1 MLLPLALVLL
11 SAQVSFAIDAEVT
24 SDGREVASS
33 IAPVHY
39 DSAWFDMEGKQC
51 AATVC
56 GVCMATTD
64 EWPAVQAEGEA
75 SGGGPRQREVKLVS
89 NAEHSIHRPAADEVS
104 MGPPQAVARE
114 AAQRHHLWVPCASF
128 MFYPPCSRLMLWGYN
143 ATLRPEELRTMHLPF
158 RAPPPPTFPT
168 APTAVSDALRR
179 FAAREKFAVY
189 TSSRCLPH
197 RDAFFD
203 ALAEAAEKRGLV
215 AEAIGTCSGQR
226 VQPQSATTTTK
237 RRTAGLDHTFDDLKR
252 AQVLH
257 GDKWW
262 VTLRGGPTF
271 IEDAVAAMRG
281 YRLCM
286 AFENTNLDGYVTEKL
301 PAAFFAG
308 CVPVYWGHRS
318 VFKIFNKDAFIYAGD
333 DAHDADTILRA
344 VALAVKVGEDPTGP
358 LARRIL
364 SAPKLNQDNPRGV
377 WRKFFQ
383 WEPEGAEDGEESSN
397 NSSSSSSS
405 SSKTRA
411 GMSILETVRE
421 KVLSLAAASTTDFEA
436 STAAL
441 AEEFG
446 SDESSKDDDG
456 HFTKGRDDW
465 LADENNYTLEDLIK
479 IGQQQLESRRGV
491 RYDPSCNAAPIFEAA
506 LVRLRDQERPGG
518 EGEGEGEGE
527 GGDDGGAGVAA
538 GRPVATEAKIRMS
551 IGRALHLQGRNRDA
565 AVEFEAAA
573 ALQPAVWMYHANLG
587 IFYAEVGGLLDPP
600 RGLDDSRRAFE
611 AAIAFAPESRR
622 VELEEQR
629 NAVLTASGF

>member
-1 MLLPLALVLL
+1 
-11 SAQVSFAIDAEVT
+11 
-24 SDGREVASS
+24 
-33 IAPVHY
+33 
-39 DSAWFDMEGKQC
+39 
-51 AATVC
+51 
-56 GVCMATTD
+56 
-64 EWPAVQAEGEA
+64 
-75 SGGGPRQREVKLVS
+75 
-89 NAEHSIHRPAADEVS
+89 
-104 MGPPQAVARE
+104 
-114 AAQRHHLWVPCASF
+114 
-128 MFYPPCSRLMLWGYN
+128 
-143 ATLRPEELRTMHLPF
+143 
-158 RAPPPPTFPT
+158 
-168 APTAVSDALRR
+168 
-179 FAAREKFAVY
+179 
-189 TSSRCLPH
+189 
-197 RDAFFD
+197 
-203 ALAEAAEKRGLV
+203 
-215 AEAIGTCSGQR
+215 
-226 VQPQSATTTTK
+226 
-237 RRTAGLDHTFDDLKR
+237 
-252 AQVLH
+252 
-257 GDKWW
+257 
-262 VTLRGGPTF
+262 
-271 IEDAVAAMRG
+271 
-281 YRLCM
+281 
-286 AFENTNLDGYVTEKL
+286 
-301 PAAFFAG
+301 
-308 CVPVYWGHRS
+308 
-318 VFKIFNKDAFIYAGD
+318 
-333 DAHDADTILRA
+333 
-344 VALAVKVGEDPTGP
+344 
-358 LARRIL
+358 
-364 SAPKLNQDNPRGV
+364 
-377 WRKFFQ
+377 
-383 WEPEGAEDGEESSN
+383 
-397 NSSSSSSS
+397 
-405 SSKTRA
+405 
-411 GMSILETVRE
+411 MSILETVRE